1 MNRQYAYRAASKEAP
16 PEVRFLLRSNK
27 KYYARIPSFNAA
39 ACLLALL
46 VGWCAPAL
54 GAAAPAKNPVRKK
67 IVVVSSYHPEY
78 EWSRDTSRGFCDAM
92 LKFGYFETPGQAEE
106 FCVNDYVTTSKVVV
120 RKFWL
125 DATRITNKPQ
135 LTRIAVEMTRIIKGW
150 SPDLIFLGDDEAGNY
165 IGNQFLDTATPLVFW
180 GFNANPVKYGLMDT
194 ADRPGHNITGVYESG
209 YYLDSIRLLRTLAP
223 RVKTFAILT
232 DDSPSARAHQ
242 KGIEFLARKG
252 LLPVKLV
259 ATVST
264 NDYAL
269 WKAKALELQKR
280 TDSFFVAEYSSLK
293 DEKGNPVP
301 NEEAAR
307 WYLEHITVP
316 EATLGFMVRQGLLCG
331 ADDSGYKQSY
341 EAVSIAHDILA
352 NGASPSIYPART
364 PQRGALRV
372 NRERA
377 ALLGIVLPKDKTIE
391 EYIDR
396 AQALK
401 ELKK

>member
-1 MNRQYAYRAASKEAP
+1 MNPHNAYMAASKELP
-16 PEVRFLLRSNK
+16 PEVRLGPGRNK
-27 KYYARIPSFNAA
+27 EHYARAFLFNAA
-39 ACLLALL
+39 TGLLAVLI
-46 VGWCAPAL
+46 GWLGPSV
-54 GAAAPAKNPVRKK
+54 GAAAPVKQPVPKK
-67 IVVVSSYHPEY
+67 IAVVSSYHPEY

-92 LKFGYFETPGQAEE
+92 LKFGYFETPRQAEE
-106 FCVNDYVTTSKVVV
+106 FCMNDYVETSKAVV

-125 DATRITNKPQ
+125 DAKRITNKPQ
-135 LTRIAVEMTRIIKGW
+135 LTRIAVEMARTIKVW
-150 SPDLIFLGDDEAGNY
+150 SPDLVFLGDDEAGNY
-165 IGNQFLDTATPLVFW
+165 IGNQFLDTTTPLVFW

-209 YYLDSIRLLRTLAP
+209 YYLDSIRLLRIIAP
-223 RVKTFAILT
+223 GVKTFAILT

-264 NDYAL
+264 NDYEL
-269 WKAKALELQKR
+269 WKAKALELQKK

-301 NEEAAR
+301 NEEAVR

-364 PQRGALRV
+364 PERGALRV

-377 ALLGIVLPKDKTIE
+377 AMLGIVLPKDKRIE

-396 AQALK
+396 APLK
-401 ELKK
+401 ELKQ